1 MKRFVKSPIFII
13 LIAMV
18 ILNILEG
25 DFENM
30 GDWVMSKLLM
40 LPAIVIGLS
49 FHEFAHA
56 AVSNALGDP
65 TPKMQRRVTINPL
78 AHIDPF
84 GFVAL
89 FIAGFGWGQPV
100 QIDPRYYKNRRVG
113 EILVALAGVTMNL
126 IIAIVFAFIIKAFI
140 AVAPSVGSE
149 FLVDI
154 IIEMLVD
161 VVLINIVL
169 MVFNLIPVPPL
180 DGFGILTQIF
190 RLERYDW
197 YYKLYENG
205 FLILMVLIL
214 FGVTDKVLQP
224 CVTAVYSTII
234 NLIV

>member
-1 MKRFVKSPIFII
+1 MKRFLRSPVFVL

-25 DFENM
+25 DFSNM
-30 GDWVMSKLLM
+30 GDLIMSKLLM
-40 LPAIVIGLS
+40 LPAIIIGLS

-65 TPKMQRRVTINPL
+65 TPKAQGRVTINPL

-113 EILVALAGVTMNL
+113 EILVAFAGVTMNL
-126 IIAIVFAFIIKAFI
+126 LLAVVFAFVIKAFL
-140 AVAPSVGSE
+140 AFAPSMGSE
-149 FLVDI
+149 FIAQI
-154 IIEMLVD
+154 ILEMLVD

-169 MVFNLIPVPPL
+169 MVFNLLPVPPL
-180 DGFGILTQIF
+180 DGFGIVTQIF
-190 RLERYDW
+190 KLERYDW
-197 YYKLYENG
+197 YYKIYDKG
-205 FLILMVLIL
+205 FLILLILIL
-214 FGVTDKVLQP
+214 FNVTDLVLQP
-224 CVTAVYSTII
+224 CVSFVYSAIMG
-234 NLIV
+234 LIL